1 MISYS
6 YRGGNYHLYFNLAAL
21 LDFKEKYQDQNLVE
35 LISRNDREGLEAA
48 VWLLCQL
55 SRQGELYR
63 RYLGEDPGQVLDYE
77 RTLLSLTPAEQPM
90 MQAALMAAVAE
101 GFRREHPE
109 EGADDPWLQEYEAE
123 HSTKKASAGRRFVCF
138 CRRLW
143 ASLSRRGSISR
154 PA

>member
-63 RYLGEDPGQVLDYE
+63 RYLGEDPGQVL
-77 RTLLSLTPAEQPM
+77 
-90 MQAALMAAVAE
+90 
-101 GFRREHPE
+101 GEHPE